1 MILNKTMRKLLV
13 MIVLLLPTAIIA
25 QEGKDT
31 AIVIPQTENV
41 FRMAVELVK
50 YGYSN
55 NDALSLIEAARL
67 SKREGFT
74 EEVRKHEGSDKQPP
88 TSKEGKQGQIT
99 LDPAKLL
106 ADAKNMASDDDV
118 LNMLIDDV
126 NKMSVRGAVGGFK
139 YSISWVDADAYVFY
153 HVQFRGGEPAIVT
166 IIGDGTTDL
175 DLYIYDAKDNLVAK
189 DTGSGDDCQ
198 CTFFPQWTS
207 SYIIRIVN
215 KGSSQNTYVFRTN

>member
-13 MIVLLLPTAIIA
+13 MIVLLLPMAITA
-25 QEGKDT
+25 QEEKDI
-31 AIVIPQTENV
+31 AIVIPQAENV
-41 FRMAVELVK
+41 FRAAVELVK
-50 YGYSN
+50 YGYAN

-74 EEVRKHEGSDKQPP
+74 EEVRKNETSDKQTFIP
-88 TSKEGKQGQIT
+88 KEGKQGKIT
-99 LDPAKLL
+99 LDPARLL
-106 ADAKNMASDDDV
+106 ADAKNMAGSDDV
-118 LNMLIDDV
+118 LNLLIDDV

-189 DTGSGDDCQ
+189 DTSFGDDCQ
-198 CTFFPQWTS
+198 CTFTPQWTS
-207 SYIIRIVN
+207 SYTIRIVN